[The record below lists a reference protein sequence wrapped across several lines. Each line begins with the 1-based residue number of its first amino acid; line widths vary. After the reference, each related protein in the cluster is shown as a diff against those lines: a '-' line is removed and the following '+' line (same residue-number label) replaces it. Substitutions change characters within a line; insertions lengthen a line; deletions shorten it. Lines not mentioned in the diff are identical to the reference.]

1 MPIDINTKAKCYF
14 DTRPLTKGERKII
27 KDSIPIL
34 EYLDIQF
41 GEKFFKRLIKQFPQ
55 YKPYFNE
62 THLKLLRQPRS
73 FHHCLLEFARN
84 IDDLRPMKDFI
95 MRIASKHV
103 ARQVSPDQYRVF
115 GQVLVEVMMDQFPK
129 EFVDQEFVEA
139 WTMAFRILA
148 NILINIEVREYQDKP
163 WYGFKAFRV
172 TRLQPE
178 CVGTKSFFITSVDG
192 TPVPI
197 PKRGQYL
204 CMRWKF
210 PGEKQE
216 RLREYT
222 ISEFPKNNEYRITV
236 RYIPGGKVT
245 TYIHEKLAVGDIV
258 QVSPPCGDCYYRSS
272 KRNMVMLAGGNG
284 VVALAPMIEKGLAEG
299 RKVKFLY
306 SNRSTE
312 TRSFGQFFRDLKQKY
327 GDQLEVVEYLSR
339 RRVIDPID
347 KYYRRSLTV
356 EDLDFIVPEDDVYLI
371 GPRTYMKMIED
382 YLKGRGVN
390 VTLDYF
396 GPQEV

>member
-178 CVGTKSFFITSVDG
+178 CVGTKSFSLPQLMERQFQSLNVVSTCVCGGSSQV
-192 TPVPI
+192 
-197 PKRGQYL
+197 KNRRG
-204 CMRWKF
+204 
-210 PGEKQE
+210 
-216 RLREYT
+216 
-222 ISEFPKNNEYRITV
+222 
-236 RYIPGGKVT
+236 
-245 TYIHEKLAVGDIV
+245 
-258 QVSPPCGDCYYRSS
+258 
-272 KRNMVMLAGGNG
+272 
-284 VVALAPMIEKGLAEG
+284 
-299 RKVKFLY
+299 
-306 SNRSTE
+306 
-312 TRSFGQFFRDLKQKY
+312 
-327 GDQLEVVEYLSR
+327 
-339 RRVIDPID
+339 
-347 KYYRRSLTV
+347 
-356 EDLDFIVPEDDVYLI
+356 
-371 GPRTYMKMIED
+371 
-382 YLKGRGVN
+382 
-390 VTLDYF
+390 
-396 GPQEV
+396 